1 MVSPKAVLV
10 VSVVD
15 CNFDRDR
22 SINETNDSRGDA
34 DEVCVASV
42 GGAGKSVNRQ

>member
-10 VSVVD
+10 VAVVD

-22 SINETNDSRGDA
+22 SVNETNDSSGNA

-42 GGAGKSVNRQ
+42 GGTGKSVNGQ